1 MARLARIVVPGLAHH
16 VTQRGNRRS
25 DVFLSEEDREHYLSL
40 LNKYSGKHG
49 LEILGY
55 CLMTNHVHLVVVPQ
69 KEGSLARAIRDAHTV
84 YALRFNKREE
94 LIGHLWQGRFY
105 SCVLDEA
112 HFWSALRY
120 VETNPVRAGL
130 VGRAE
135 EYRWSSAAVHCG
147 LRDDGILS
155 SAAELRGE
163 IGDWRSWL
171 MQEDQVK
178 IALIRKQTRTG
189 RPCGSGGFIERLE
202 ALMKRA
208 LRPGKRG
215 PKVKK
220 K

>member
-1 MARLARIVVPGLAHH
+1 MGRLARIVVPGLAHH

-25 DVFLSEEDREHYLSL
+25 DVFLFEEDREHYLSL
-40 LNKYSGKHG
+40 LDKYSSRYG

-94 LIGHLWQGRFY
+94 LSGHLWQGRFY
-105 SCVLDEA
+105 SCVVDEA

-135 EYRWSSAAVHCG
+135 EYRWSSAATHCG
-147 LRDDGILS
+147 LREDRILS

-178 IALIRKQTRTG
+178 IALIRKQTHTG

-215 PKVKK
+215 PKAKK